1 LVVEECPSGR
11 AIGTVTL
18 DTSQVDVSRPLQDCL
33 QLLGANKQVLAAA
46 DVSLRIKYSA
56 LLSSFEMAEHL
67 ASADKG
73 LPLYP
78 LTHLTNSRRTTAAQ
92 APAPAAAAAGSV
104 VTGAV
109 TGTPSTAPGVASRC
123 ASSYLRAC

>member
-1 LVVEECPSGR
+1 MGTLALLVEECPSGR

-18 DTSQVDVSRPLQDCL
+18 DTSRVDVSRPLQDSL
-33 QLLGANKQVLAAA
+33 PLLGPKQQLLATA
-46 DVSLRIKYSA
+46 DVSLAIKYSS

-78 LTHLTNSRRTTAAQ
+78 LTPLTNTRRLTAAQ
-92 APAPAAAAAGSV
+92 GPAAAAAAAGSV

-109 TGTPSTAPGVASRC
+109 TGAPSTAPGVASR
-123 ASSYLRAC
+123 